1 MSGSELKRKLV
12 AFCNGHDQFSWTFGS
27 KTTSAFLNVG
37 SDQVSCT
44 VVNSV
49 SKEIDS
55 DWSIFFDSRTNQLR
69 FIFCY
74 D

>member
-1 MSGSELKRKLV
+1 MSGTELKRKLV
-12 AFCNGHDQFSWTFGS
+12 AFCNVHNEFTWTFGT

-37 SDQVSCT
+37 RDMVGCSF
-44 VVNSV
+44 VNSI
-49 SKEIDS
+49 SKEIDP